1 MRIGAMDVLRV
12 FQFLTLRVI
21 LDFHFQDPCWNG
33 CSSWSHVKTFCH
45 LNLVEI
51 SFLSV
56 MRVKRGFCKTFVLHQ
71 DYCLH
76 FRLSLA
82 LNSLRFQIFSQHLL

>member
-1 MRIGAMDVLRV
+1 MRIGALEVLRV
-12 FQFLTLRVI
+12 FQVLTLWVI
-21 LDFHFQDPCWNG
+21 LDFHFQDPCRNG

-45 LNLVEI
+45 LNRVEI

-56 MRVKRGFCKTFVLHQ
+56 MRVKRDFCQTFVLHQ
-71 DYCLH
+71 AYCLH

-82 LNSLRFQIFSQHLL
+82 LNSLIFQIFSQHLL